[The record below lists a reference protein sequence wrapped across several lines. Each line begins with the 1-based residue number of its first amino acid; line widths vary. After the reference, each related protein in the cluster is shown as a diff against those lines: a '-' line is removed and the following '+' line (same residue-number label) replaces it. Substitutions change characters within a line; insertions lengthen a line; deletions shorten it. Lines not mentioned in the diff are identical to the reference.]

1 MLSTSA
7 LSTDAV
13 ASHAER
19 LRAEL
24 ATLDDCIT
32 QPSHTTLERAELL
45 AARKRVYETMTP
57 RSRRGGAP
65 GRAGGGKSPRREE
78 DGPPVLSHAADVAS
92 RTGLSER
99 SIRQL
104 IQIAEGIPAPLRELI
119 RDTPLAGRQR
129 LLVQVARARRDPE
142 EQRRRVTAALSQPS
156 PLPRGE
162 LRQPREPAVEKAS
175 P

>member
-1 MLSTSA
+1 VLSTSV
-7 LSTDAV
+7 LPTDAL
-13 ASHAER
+13 ASEPER

-24 ATLDDCIT
+24 ATIDERIT
-32 QPSHTTLERAELL
+32 QHPQTTLERAELL

-65 GRAGGGKSPRREE
+65 GRAGGGKSPRRVE
-78 DGPPVLSHAADVAS
+78 DGPRVLSHAADVSS

-104 IQIAEGIPAPLRELI
+104 VQIAEGIPASLRELI
-119 RDTPLAGRQR
+119 RDTPLARRQR

-142 EQRRRVTAALSQPS
+142 EQRRRVAAALSQP
-156 PLPRGE
+156 PTVPRGE
-162 LRQPREPAVEKAS
+162 PR
-175 P
+175 